1 MSAGGT
7 SPEERRQLFS
17 RHLVGSVR
25 PEDEEA
31 IFLSLPPE
39 KQKVVIERLTRLD
52 EYLQMPSPS
61 RSSADEVAAELGI
74 ARRTLYH
81 LLGKLR
87 EHGPVRGLAPGYR
100 IKRRPSVATEG
111 LGELAESILLDELGK
126 NPEVRL
132 GRVVAAINRACAAA
146 GVSPPPEA
154 DIRRRL
160 HELRRKRAT
169 ASEGSDDRE
178 FGRSILIDQSAID
191 LAILHLDRREQA
203 VVTLIIDRQTRIIF
217 GVGVASGDGI
227 LMGLEGALF
236 DAIHRRLPALARQ
249 APPVAPRLEEV
260 EWVVP
265 PGSEGSGEDW
275 IRAAAQVH
283 PGLKLTATDH
293 RPKRHGNAL
302 LRLMGDKLGIFTF
315 KVRASANAEL
325 VTNPSTLSHHPETAW
340 KVVNFAAD
348 AWNRPIIAQLAK
360 MAHSDT
366 QDSSEKLISLAQSLK
381 DIFRTVVPSVSAWS
395 TSVE

>member
-1 MSAGGT
+1 MSAGGM
-7 SPEERRQLFS
+7 SPEERRLLFS
-17 RHLVGSVR
+17 RHLVGSVQ

-39 KQKVVIERLTRLD
+39 KQKAVIDRLTRLD
-52 EYLQMPSPS
+52 EYLQMPNPS

-111 LGELAESILLDELGK
+111 LGEPAESVLIDELGK

-132 GRVVAAINRACAAA
+132 GRIVIAINRACAAV
-146 GVSPPPEA
+146 GVSAPAEA

-160 HELRRKRAT
+160 HELRRRSAS
-169 ASEGSDDRE
+169 ASEDIAGRE

-191 LAILHLDRREQA
+191 LAILHFDRREQA

-236 DAIHRRLPALARQ
+236 DANYRRLPALARQ
-249 APPVAPRLEEV
+249 ALPVAPRLEEV

-265 PGSEGSGEDW
+265 PGKEGSGEDW
-275 IRAAAQVH
+275 IRAAAQTH

-315 KVRASANAEL
+315 KVRASANVEL
-325 VTNPSTLSHHPETAW
+325 VTSPSTLSHQPEDAW

-348 AWNRPIIAQLAK
+348 AWNRPIIERLAK
-360 MAHSDT
+360 ISQSDPQGAQET
-366 QDSSEKLISLAQSLK
+366 LRSLAQRLK
-381 DIFRTVVPSVSAWS
+381 DIFGAVVPSIS
-395 TSVE
+395 TWPAKLD